1 MRQSAALT
9 ERPLSY
15 VVNVALHQSQILPSE
30 AEETRLGPN
39 VAFACWMTYLAGAAL
54 ACRERFS
61 TKILLIETVQDE
73 VIEWLTFRLASVD
86 GGSNMTSSKSCL
98 PLRKFSFATAPASRS
113 VR

>member
-1 MRQSAALT
+1 MRQSASLT

-39 VAFACWMTYLAGAAL
+39 VAFARWMTDLAGAAL

-61 TKILLIETVQDE
+61 KKISFIETVQDE
-73 VIEWLTFRLASVD
+73 FMKGLPPGWLPWMAE
-86 GGSNMTSSKSCL
+86 
-98 PLRKFSFATAPASRS
+98 AT
-113 VR
+113 